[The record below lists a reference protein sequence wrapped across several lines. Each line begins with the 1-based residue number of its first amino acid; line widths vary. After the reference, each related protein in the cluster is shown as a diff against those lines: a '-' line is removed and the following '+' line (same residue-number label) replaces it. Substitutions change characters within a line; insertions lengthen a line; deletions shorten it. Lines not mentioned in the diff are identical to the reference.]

1 MPKQKRAPQHAQN
14 MLTRILLTWCIN
26 AVAVYATAT
35 FVPDITVKS
44 IWSALLAAF
53 ILGLVNTF
61 VRPILMLLSL
71 PLIIA
76 TLGLFLLVINALM
89 LLLASAL
96 LPGFE
101 VKGFFT
107 AVIGAALIS
116 LVSFVLGWLLR
127 IEK

>member
-1 MPKQKRAPQHAQN
+1 

>member
-1 MPKQKRAPQHAQN
+1 
-14 MLTRILLTWCIN
+14 
-26 AVAVYATAT
+26 
-35 FVPDITVKS
+35 
-44 IWSALLAAF
+44 
-53 ILGLVNTF
+53 LVNTF

-71 PLIIA
+71 PLIVA

-107 AVIGAALIS
+107 AIFGAALIS
-116 LVSFVLGWLLR
+116 LVSFILGLVLKVEG
-127 IEK
+127 

>member
-1 MPKQKRAPQHAQN
+1 
-14 MLTRILLTWCIN
+14 MLTRILLTWLIN

-35 FVPDITVKS
+35 FVPDITVEK
-44 IWSALLAAF
+44 IWSALLAALV
-53 ILGLVNTF
+53 LGLVNTF

-71 PLIIA
+71 PLIVA

-107 AVIGAALIS
+107 AIFGAALIS
-116 LVSFVLGWLLR
+116 LVSFILGLVLKVEG
-127 IEK
+127 

>member
-1 MPKQKRAPQHAQN
+1 
-14 MLTRILLTWCIN
+14 MLTKILLAWLIN

-44 IWSALLAAF
+44 VWSALLAALV
-53 ILGLVNTF
+53 LGLVNAF
-61 VRPILMLLSL
+61 IRPILMLLSL
-71 PLIIA
+71 PLIFA

-89 LLLASAL
+89 LLLASAI

-107 AVIGAALIS
+107 AVLGSLLIS
-116 LVSFVLGWLLR
+116 IVSFILGALFQVER
-127 IEK
+127 

>member
-1 MPKQKRAPQHAQN
+1 
-14 MLTRILLTWCIN
+14 MLTRILLTWLIN

-44 IWSALLAAF
+44 IWSALLAALV
-53 ILGLVNTF
+53 LGLVNTF

-71 PLIIA
+71 PLIVA

-107 AVIGAALIS
+107 AILGAALIS
-116 LVSFVLGWLLR
+116 LVSFILGSVLKVEG
-127 IEK
+127 

>member
-1 MPKQKRAPQHAQN
+1 
-14 MLTRILLTWCIN
+14 MLTRILLTWLIN

-35 FVPDITVKS
+35 FVPDITVEN
-44 IWSALLAAF
+44 IWSALLAALV
-53 ILGLVNTF
+53 LGLVNTF

-71 PLIIA
+71 PLIVA

-107 AVIGAALIS
+107 AIFGAALIS
-116 LVSFVLGWLLR
+116 LVSFILGLVLEVEG
-127 IEK
+127 

>member
-1 MPKQKRAPQHAQN
+1 
-14 MLTRILLTWCIN
+14 MLTRILLTWLIN

-35 FVPDITVKS
+35 FVPDITVEN
-44 IWSALLAAF
+44 IWSALLAALV
-53 ILGLVNTF
+53 LGLVNTF

-71 PLIIA
+71 PLIVA

-107 AVIGAALIS
+107 AIFGAALIS
-116 LVSFVLGWLLR
+116 FVSFILGLVLKVEG
-127 IEK
+127 

>member
-1 MPKQKRAPQHAQN
+1 
-14 MLTRILLTWCIN
+14 MLTRILLTWLIN

-44 IWSALLAAF
+44 IWSALLAALV
-53 ILGLVNTF
+53 LGLVNTF

-71 PLIIA
+71 PLIVA

-107 AVIGAALIS
+107 AILGAALIS
-116 LVSFVLGWLLR
+116 LVSFILGAVLKVEG
-127 IEK
+127 

>member
-1 MPKQKRAPQHAQN
+1 
-14 MLTRILLTWCIN
+14 
-26 AVAVYATAT
+26 
-35 FVPDITVKS
+35 VPDITVEN
-44 IWSALLAAF
+44 IWSALLAALV
-53 ILGLVNTF
+53 LGLVNTF

-71 PLIIA
+71 PLIVA

-107 AVIGAALIS
+107 AIFGAALIS
-116 LVSFVLGWLLR
+116 LVSFILGLVLKVEG
-127 IEK
+127 

>member
-1 MPKQKRAPQHAQN
+1 
-14 MLTRILLTWCIN
+14 
-26 AVAVYATAT
+26 
-35 FVPDITVKS
+35 
-44 IWSALLAAF
+44 LAALV
-53 ILGLVNTF
+53 LGLVNTF

-71 PLIIA
+71 PLIVA

-107 AVIGAALIS
+107 AIFGAALIS
-116 LVSFVLGWLLR
+116 LVSFILGLVLKVEG
-127 IEK
+127 

>member
-1 MPKQKRAPQHAQN
+1 
-14 MLTRILLTWCIN
+14 MLTKILITWLIN

-44 IWSALLAAF
+44 VWSALLAALV
-53 ILGLVNTF
+53 LGLVNTF
-61 VRPILMLLSL
+61 IRPILMLLSL
-71 PLIIA
+71 PLIVV

-89 LLLASAL
+89 LLLASAI

-107 AVIGAALIS
+107 AVLGSLLIS
-116 LVSFVLGWLLR
+116 AVSFLLSALFQVGR
-127 IEK
+127 

>member
-1 MPKQKRAPQHAQN
+1 
-14 MLTRILLTWCIN
+14 MLTRILLTWLIN

-35 FVPDITVKS
+35 FVTDITVKS
-44 IWSALLAAF
+44 IWSALLAALV
-53 ILGLVNTF
+53 LGLVNTF

-71 PLIIA
+71 PLIVA

-107 AVIGAALIS
+107 AILGAALIS
-116 LVSFVLGWLLR
+116 LVSFILGAVLKVEG
-127 IEK
+127 

>member
-1 MPKQKRAPQHAQN
+1 
-14 MLTRILLTWCIN
+14 MLTRILLTWLIN

-35 FVPDITVKS
+35 FVPDITVEN
-44 IWSALLAAF
+44 IWSALWAALV
-53 ILGLVNTF
+53 LGLVNTF
-61 VRPILMLLSL
+61 VRPVLMLLSL
-71 PLIIA
+71 PLIVA

-107 AVIGAALIS
+107 AIFGAALIS
-116 LVSFVLGWLLR
+116 LVSFILGLVLKVEG
-127 IEK
+127 

>member
-1 MPKQKRAPQHAQN
+1 
-14 MLTRILLTWCIN
+14 MLTRILLTWLIN

-44 IWSALLAAF
+44 IWSALLAALV
-53 ILGLVNTF
+53 LGLVNTF

-71 PLIIA
+71 PLIVA

-107 AVIGAALIS
+107 AILGAALIS
-116 LVSFVLGWLLR
+116 LVSFILGSVLKV
-127 IEK
+127 ED

>member
-1 MPKQKRAPQHAQN
+1 MAHQCSSSVCDGGGH
-14 MLTRILLTWCIN
+14 LE
-26 AVAVYATAT
+26 
-35 FVPDITVKS
+35 PDITVKS
-44 IWSALLAAF
+44 IWSALLAALV
-53 ILGLVNTF
+53 LGLVNTF

-71 PLIIA
+71 PLIVA

-107 AVIGAALIS
+107 AILGAALIS
-116 LVSFVLGWLLR
+116 LVSFILGAVLKVEG
-127 IEK
+127 

>member
-1 MPKQKRAPQHAQN
+1 
-14 MLTRILLTWCIN
+14 
-26 AVAVYATAT
+26 
-35 FVPDITVKS
+35 
-44 IWSALLAAF
+44 LLAALV
-53 ILGLVNTF
+53 LGLVNTF

-71 PLIIA
+71 PLIVA

-107 AVIGAALIS
+107 AIFGAALIS
-116 LVSFVLGWLLR
+116 LVSFILGLVLKVEG
-127 IEK
+127 

>member
-1 MPKQKRAPQHAQN
+1 
-14 MLTRILLTWCIN
+14 MLTRILLTWFIN

-44 IWSALLAAF
+44 IWSALLAALV
-53 ILGLVNTF
+53 LGLVNTF

-71 PLIIA
+71 PLIVA

-107 AVIGAALIS
+107 AILGATLIS
-116 LVSFVLGWLLR
+116 LVSFVLGSVLKV
-127 IEK
+127 EG

>member
-1 MPKQKRAPQHAQN
+1 
-14 MLTRILLTWCIN
+14 MLTRILLTWLIN

-44 IWSALLAAF
+44 IWSALLAALV
-53 ILGLVNTF
+53 LGLVNTF

-71 PLIIA
+71 PLIVA

-107 AVIGAALIS
+107 AILGAALIS
-116 LVSFVLGWLLR
+116 LVSFILGTVLKVEG
-127 IEK
+127 

>member
-1 MPKQKRAPQHAQN
+1 
-14 MLTRILLTWCIN
+14 MLTRILLTWLIN

-35 FVPDITVKS
+35 FVPDITVEN
-44 IWSALLAAF
+44 IWSALLAALV
-53 ILGLVNTF
+53 LGLVNTF

-71 PLIIA
+71 PLIVA

-107 AVIGAALIS
+107 AIFGAALIS
-116 LVSFVLGWLLR
+116 LVSFILGLVLKVEG
-127 IEK
+127 